1 MKGRAA
7 CSATRKKAP
16 PAATKMHQKNT
27 QRYPESLR
35 NLAAAEEKPWML
47 IYLASMGA
55 QFAVWSRSVSHTKQ
69 VILPWAEEETRSSL
83 NQHEPRGTDRDPAP
97 TRLPW
102 HHAFSRRNA
111 RSPDASCTA
120 PDTFPAARPPRLRLK
135 PITAGLMEFQ
145 REQRSK

>member
-1 MKGRAA
+1 
-7 CSATRKKAP
+7 
-16 PAATKMHQKNT
+16 MHQKIT
-27 QRYPESLR
+27 QRYPESPR

-55 QFAVWSRSVSHTKQ
+55 RFAVQSRSVSHTKQ
-69 VILPWAEEETRSSL
+69 VILPWAEEEERSSL
-83 NQHEPRGTDRDPAP
+83 NQHEPRGTERDPAP

-120 PDTFPAARPPRLRLK
+120 LDVFPAAHPPEAEIETHHSGADGISTGTEK
-135 PITAGLMEFQ
+135 
-145 REQRSK
+145 

>member
-97 TRLPW
+97 ARLPW